1 MKIAHS
7 VPKIL
12 PLNKISASDISSE
25 LLFLVEVVSP
35 YYVIAVYM
43 AKTGSSP
50 FWIYSKNNIF
60 SLSKR

>member
-43 AKTGSSP
+43 A
-50 FWIYSKNNIF
+50 
-60 SLSKR
+60 